1 MKSKAFTGNVRYKWE
16 VLFLLWFAY
25 FLNQADRQAFNVVL
39 PLIRDELLLTDL
51 QIGMISTAF
60 NLVFAFCVPF
70 AGYIGDRM
78 NRKWIVVA
86 SITLWSVAT
95 ILTGLTNGV
104 LMLVIFRSVATGMG
118 EALFGPSNYVL
129 LSDYH
134 LKTRAFAMSIHQTAY
149 YIGIVVSG
157 FLAGYIGQHYG
168 WHNAFY
174 VFGTV
179 GVIHAVVLAFRLRD
193 KEKVVVTTR
202 IEIIPFLDS
211 MKILFKVPTA
221 LCLTLGFSALIFGL
235 TGYLTWM
242 PTYLYEQFDMDLAD
256 AGFHSMFYTHL
267 FAFIGIILAGRYSD
281 RLAVRNP
288 ANRLL
293 MQAIGLLVATPFIVL
308 MGLSS
313 LLPVV
318 YVGFAGFGFARAFF
332 DANTYSVLYDVIP
345 EKYHSSAS
353 GVMQMTGFATGA
365 FAPMILGL
373 LKPVLGLSFGIASL
387 AIVWFVAGILL
398 LIAYKRYFKIDY
410 ERSKKKNDENK

>member
-1 MKSKAFTGNVRYKWE
+1 MKININTSYYKWE
-16 VLFLLWFAY
+16 VLFLLWIAY
-25 FLNQADRQAFNVVL
+25 FLNQADRQVFNVVL
-39 PLIRDELLLTDL
+39 PLIREELMLSDF
-51 QIGMISTAF
+51 QIGAISTAF
-60 NLVFAFCVPF
+60 NLVFALCVPF
-70 AGYIGDRM
+70 AGYVGDKLS
-78 NRKWIVVA
+78 RKWIIIF
-86 SITLWSVAT
+86 SIALWSVAT
-95 ILTGLTNGV
+95 MFTGLANGV
-104 LMLVIFRSVATGMG
+104 LMLIFFRSVATGMG
-118 EALFGPSNYVL
+118 EALFGPANYVL

-134 LKTRAFAMSIHQTAY
+134 VETRAFAMSIHQTAY
-149 YIGIVVSG
+149 YIGIVISG

-174 VFGTV
+174 IFGGF
-179 GVIHAVVLAFRLRD
+179 GVIHTVVLICRLKDKPMEQKERIVEARD
-193 KEKVVVTTR
+193 T
-202 IEIIPFLDS
+202 IPFLDS

-281 RLAVRNP
+281 RLAVKNP

-353 GVMQMTGFATGA
+353 GVMQMTGFAVGA

-398 LIAYKRYFKIDY
+398 LIAYKRYFKI
-410 ERSKKKNDENK
+410 NT